1 MHRSRLASFWVDVP
15 GNLFDATVLFW
26 RDGLGY
32 GGRPSFEFPDTYY
45 MVGTWSGFELG
56 VERVEDGATRWHL
69 EVATNDVD
77 ETIRHVIASGA
88 GVDQHL
94 GDRVRLIDPSGIP
107 FCIVPGAT
115 SAVSIDI
122 PADEFD
128 VAAPFWA
135 AALGADLVGRADETQ
150 RFALGT
156 LGKQVTV
163 GIQRLG
169 VGESRWHVDIE
180 SDDVEAEVVRLERLG
195 AGRVEQIETW
205 WTMRDPVGQPFC
217 VTQVQTTG
225 FDDAAPWP

>member
-15 GNLFDATVLFW
+15 GTLFDATVGFW

-45 MVGTWSGFELG
+45 MVGTWSGFGLG
-56 VERVEDGATRWHL
+56 VERVEDGAIGWRL
-69 EVATNDVD
+69 EVATHDVD
-77 ETIRHVIASGA
+77 ATIRQVVASGA
-88 GVDQHL
+88 RVDQHM
-94 GDRVRLIDPSGIP
+94 GAWARLIDPSGIS
-107 FCIVPGAT
+107 FWIVPGAT
-115 SAVSIDI
+115 SAVSIVI
-122 PADEFD
+122 PASSFD
-128 VAAPFWA
+128 VAAAFWA
-135 AALGADLVGRADETQ
+135 AALGAALIERPDDPQ

-156 LGKQVTV
+156 LGSEVTV

-180 SDDVEAEVVRLERLG
+180 SDDVDAEVVRLERLG
-195 AGRVEQIETW
+195 AERVEYIETW

-225 FDDAAPWP
+225 FDDAASWK